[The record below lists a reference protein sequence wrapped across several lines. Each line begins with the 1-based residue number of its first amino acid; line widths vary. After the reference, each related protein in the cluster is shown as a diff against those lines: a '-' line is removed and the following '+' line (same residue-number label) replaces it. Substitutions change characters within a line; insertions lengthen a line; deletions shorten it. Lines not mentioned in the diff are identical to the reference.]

1 MSECID
7 AIRDRAWKARPPSFG
22 NVGRRDVYTFD
33 RNEDLE
39 LSEVTR
45 VPTLTLA
52 GEIWIHTVKIPR
64 KGRGEASFDVCS
76 LCPLEGRCREAVARG
91 DFIACEKPLRK
102 EII

>member
-1 MSECID
+1 MSERLD
-7 AIRDRAWKARPPSFG
+7 AIRDRAWKAQPPNLGSAE
-22 NVGRRDVYTFD
+22 RRITYTLD
-33 RNEDLE
+33 KEQDLE
-39 LSEVTR
+39 LAEVTQ

-64 KGRGEASFDVCS
+64 KGRGEKELELCS
-76 LCPLEGRCREAVARG
+76 LCPLEGRCREAVQRG